1 MVLTELPVQLHGSR
15 LARVLL
21 KLAGW
26 RLDFTGL
33 PARQGVIIV
42 YPHTSNWD
50 FVLGLLVKWAIG
62 IPATF
67 WGKDSL
73 FKWPLVGRWMRW
85 VGGLPIDR
93 SAPRGI
99 VGQMGDALK
108 EARAEDRFM
117 WLALAPE
124 GTRSY
129 RDAWRSGFYHVTLA
143 AEVPLGLACFDY
155 ANRVV
160 RVDRFITL
168 SGNTETDMTEIAA
181 YMGNTL
187 GKRPAQAAPI
197 RLKP

>member
-1 MVLTELPVQLHGSR
+1 MILTERPVQLRGSR
-15 LARVLL
+15 FARALL
-21 KLAGW
+21 RLAGW
-26 RLDFTGL
+26 RIDFNGL
-33 PARQGVIIV
+33 PAKQGVIIV

-50 FVLGLLVKWAIG
+50 FALGILTKWALG
-62 IPATF
+62 VPATF

-93 SAPRGI
+93 HAPRGI

-108 EARAEDRFM
+108 AAKAEDRFM
-117 WLALAPE
+117 WLALSPE

-143 AEVPLGLACFDY
+143 AGVPLGLVRFDY
-155 ANRVV
+155 ASRVV
-160 RVDRFITL
+160 SVERFITL
-168 SGNTETDMTEIAA
+168 SGEADSDMAEIAA
-181 YMGNTL
+181 YLGPTL
-187 GKRPAQAAPI
+187 GKRPEQAAPI